1 MILGPVNH
9 GYDRNNLEHEA
20 MPQSDLRVAIGGEL
34 RGCRRSKICRV
45 VIETVQSIIRTHT
58 TTEIALQ

>member
-34 RGCRRSKICRV
+34 RG
-45 VIETVQSIIRTHT
+45 
-58 TTEIALQ
+58 LQTQQNMPSSDRNRPINH